1 MKYMY
6 FQIQHENAS
15 ANFTLKITTTSAWEQ
30 WIKNNNNNV
39 NNSAWD
45 ELSFLYLFEFPH
57 DKTLEQLRKN
67 LILQTTESC

>member
-15 ANFTLKITTTSAWEQ
+15 ANFTLKITTTSAREQ
-30 WIKNNNNNV
+30 WIKNNNNV
-39 NNSAWD
+39 NNSAHD